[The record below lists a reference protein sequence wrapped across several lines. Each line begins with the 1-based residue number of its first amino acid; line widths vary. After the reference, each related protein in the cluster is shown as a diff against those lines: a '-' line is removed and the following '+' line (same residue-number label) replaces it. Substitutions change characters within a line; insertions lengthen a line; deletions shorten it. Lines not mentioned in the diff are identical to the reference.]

1 MSKHFSAGTASVG
14 AAGGARVVAGGDDV
28 VLSVRNLEKVYGG
41 RGAQTRALDDVSLD
55 VERGEFVAIMGASGS
70 GKSTLLNCVSTIDSA
85 TSGRILVD
93 GADVSSMRGRDLAR
107 FRRERLG
114 FVFQDSNLL
123 DTLTARENVALPLT
137 ISRVA
142 AGETLS
148 RVEGVARR
156 LGIEKC
162 LDKYPYQLSGGQQQ
176 RVAAARALVTRPS
189 LIMADEP
196 TGALDS
202 KSARLLLECLEQ
214 LNRELSATV
223 LMVTHDSFA
232 ASYTGRVVFI
242 RDGRVFTELRRG
254 DMGRREVFDR
264 IMQVVAMMGGE
275 GSDAL

>member
-1 MSKHFSAGTASVG
+1 MGKHFLAGTASVG
-14 AAGGARVVAGGDDV
+14 AVGGARVAAGGDDV

-55 VERGEFVAIMGASGS
+55 VARGEFVAIMGASGS

-202 KSARLLLECLEQ
+202 KSARFLLECLEQ
-214 LNRELSATV
+214 LNHELSATV
-223 LMVTHDSFA
+223 LMVTHDSYA

-254 DMGRREVFDR
+254 DMGRREFFDR

>member
-41 RGAQTRALDDVSLD
+41 RGAQTRALDDVSFD
-55 VERGEFVAIMGASGS
+55 VARGEFVAIMGASGS
-70 GKSTLLNCVSTIDSA
+70 GKSTLLSCVSTIDSA
-85 TSGRILVD
+85 TSGRILVN

-254 DMGRREVFDR
+254 DMGRREFFDR